1 MSNAMFVSKLDSRI
15 NDLIESGKVAVE
27 SATEKTS
34 KHGTATR
41 FVCTFDAEHAA
52 GLFDETT
59 GVNANKLTDRDHF
72 APVTLPLSF
81 MDADVSDPK
90 FNFHGADLIELSV
103 YGWKKIFRDGFF
115 VCASATFGNDYNP
128 NTRTYESTTTIY
140 GRDA

>member
-1 MSNAMFVSKLDSRI
+1 HRAYEKPKNPDTASR
-15 NDLIESGKVAVE
+15 LIS
-27 SATEKTS
+27 TS
-34 KHGTATR
+34 
-41 FVCTFDAEHAA
+41 DAEHAS

-59 GVNANKLTDRDHF
+59 GVNANKLTDRDQF

-81 MDADVSDPK
+81 MDAEVSDPK

-128 NTRTYESTTTIY
+128 STRTYES
-140 GRDA
+140 

>member
-15 NDLIESGKVAVE
+15 NDLIESGKVAVD

-59 GVNANKLTDRDHF
+59 GVNANKLTDRDQF
-72 APVTLPLSF
+72 AQIGRASCRERSKSSVTA
-81 MDADVSDPK
+81 ADTPGYREHRKHTLD
-90 FNFHGADLIELSV
+90 
-103 YGWKKIFRDGFF
+103 KK
-115 VCASATFGNDYNP
+115 
-128 NTRTYESTTTIY
+128 
-140 GRDA
+140 